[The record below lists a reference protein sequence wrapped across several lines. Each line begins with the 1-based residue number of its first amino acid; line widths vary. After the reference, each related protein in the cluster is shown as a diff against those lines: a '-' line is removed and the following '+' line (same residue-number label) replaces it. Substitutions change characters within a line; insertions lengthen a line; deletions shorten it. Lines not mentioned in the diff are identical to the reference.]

1 MEKDKQVLKPNG
13 GYPMHTFQ
21 DVQDVFYEYI
31 QNPKDR
37 ENIAKA
43 YRFAEEKHRNQ
54 IRKSGEPYIHHLI
67 EVAYILASYQAGP
80 ATLIAGLLHDVVE
93 DTDVTVE
100 DIKKMF
106 GGDVANLVDSLTKIQ
121 RLKLSHRKAQDFE
134 AEDHR
139 KIFLGMARDIRV
151 IIIKLADRLHN
162 LRTLDALS
170 EERQKAI
177 AQETLDVFA
186 PIAHRLG
193 IFKLKSELEDL
204 SLKYLEP
211 EIYRDISSKLNQK
224 VKNRAKSLNNLK
236 KKIADIIFAAN
247 IPFNIEAREKS
258 IYSIYRKIFK
268 KGYHFDEIYDLLAL
282 RIITKTEINCY
293 EILGLIHAVYTPL
306 PGRFKD
312 YIAMPKSN
320 MYQSLHTTIVSG
332 DGNIFEVQIR
342 TEEMD
347 EVAET
352 GVAAHW
358 RYKEGSNYNP
368 KQEQKEIEEKL
379 YWFRD
384 FVSMSDE
391 KNLDAK
397 TYIDNLTKD
406 IFEANVYVF
415 TPQGKVIELPN
426 GATPLDFAY
435 KIHSRVGDQA
445 IGALVNGVMVP
456 LNTALKTGEVVEI
469 KTSSSSP
476 GPNEG
481 WLKIAKTSSALSHIR
496 KAIAKKNASL
506 LKDERI
512 AKGKQ
517 SLLEMFKERDVD
529 EAKMQEMLNS
539 SKVLEHFSFEN
550 VEDLYVAVAN
560 KTIAPSAVV
569 DFLKLRKKPKIIFNK
584 AFKGNSKSSVI
595 ISGAEGIAI
604 NLANCCS
611 PIPGDNIVGY
621 ISKGKGITIHCVNC
635 PNVAHDKKRLIEAKW
650 NDEISDNLYPLDI
663 VIEASDRPNLL
674 VDIMAA
680 FSQHKVPVNHLDAR
694 LHSETLTTTF
704 KAEILVKDA
713 HEYQDIHNV
722 LLNVPS
728 VYEVSR
734 LIH

>member
-1 MEKDKQVLKPNG
+1 MAGSEKLLPNG
-13 GYPMHTFQ
+13 GYPMHTFL
-21 DVQDVFYEYI
+21 DVQDLFYEYI
-31 QNPKDR
+31 QNPNDR
-37 ENIAKA
+37 EMIKKA
-43 YRFAEEKHRNQ
+43 YEFAELKHHDQKR
-54 IRKSGEPYIHHLI
+54 RSGEPYIHHLI
-67 EVAYILASYQAGP
+67 EVDYILASYQAGP

-93 DTDVTVE
+93 DTDVTVDE
-100 DIKKMF
+100 IKKMF
-106 GGDVANLVDSLTKIQ
+106 GQDVATLVDSLTKIQ
-121 RLKLSHRKAQDFE
+121 RLKLSHRQSQDFE

-139 KIFLGMARDIRV
+139 KIFLGMAKDIRV

-170 EERQKAI
+170 PERQKAI

-211 EIYRDISSKLNQK
+211 EVYQQISNLLNQK
-224 VKNRAKSLNNLK
+224 MKNRAKSLNNLK
-236 KKIADIIFAAN
+236 KKIADIIFEAH
-247 IPFNIEAREKS
+247 IPFTIEAREKS

-282 RIITKTEINCY
+282 RIITETEINCY

-312 YIAMPKSN
+312 YIAMPKTN

-332 DGNIFEVQIR
+332 DGSIFEVQIR
-342 TEEMD
+342 TKEMD

-368 KQEQKEIEEKL
+368 KVEQKEIEEKL
-379 YWFRD
+379 HWFRD
-384 FVSMSDE
+384 FVSISSE
-391 KNLDAK
+391 KNQDAK

-435 KIHSRVGDQA
+435 KIHTRVGDQA
-445 IGALVNGVMVP
+445 VGALVNGVLVP

-506 LKDERI
+506 IKDEKI
-512 AKGKQ
+512 IKGKQ
-517 SLLEMFKERDVD
+517 TLSDIFKERGVD
-529 EAKMQEMLNS
+529 EKEMQEMLS
-539 SKVLEHFSFEN
+539 SDKVLTRFSFASLD
-550 VEDLYVAVAN
+550 DLYVAVAN
-560 KTIAPSAVV
+560 KAVAPSQIV
-569 DFLKLRKKPKIIFNK
+569 DFLNLRKKPKIIFNK
-584 AFKGNSKSSVI
+584 SVKTNSKSSVI
-595 ISGAEGIAI
+595 IEGAEGIAI

-621 ISKGKGITIHCVNC
+621 VSKGKGITIHCINC
-635 PNVAHDKKRLIEAKW
+635 PNVAHDKKRLLSAKW
-650 NDEISDNLYPLDI
+650 NTEISDALYPLDI

-674 VDIMAA
+674 VDIMAM

-694 LHSETLTTTF
+694 LHPETLTTTF
-704 KAEILVKDA
+704 KAEILVHDA

-728 VYEVSR
+728 VYEVKR
-734 LIH
+734 IIH